1 MCAGAHN
8 IQTVVAGQVFYTLG
22 NAGISFCRSSS
33 LFIVCISRSYLRS
46 EQFAYRRYHL
56 YAMASLC

>member
-22 NAGISFCRSSS
+22 NAGISFCKSSFGLHYVYFS
-33 LFIVCISRSYLRS
+33 LMLG
-46 EQFAYRRYHL
+46 
-56 YAMASLC
+56 